1 MDLTK
6 EKFDIF
12 IQAGQSNAEGTG
24 LGPVLKEYVSS
35 EKVLYLSAEKEVTIL
50 QNGLKIDYADKPFS
64 VELAKE
70 RCVDGKQ
77 YGDFALTFSE
87 EYIKNG
93 LLKEDKKMLIVRAA
107 VGGTG
112 FYKKQW
118 GVGNILHSKMIE
130 MVEYALSLNPEN
142 RVVGFLWHQG
152 EHDAFEGNQPEN
164 YYNQLCGLVNDV
176 RSRYGNM
183 PFICGDFVN
192 EWKQLNIEQC
202 TPIVEM
208 IKKVSFDIGRS
219 AFVETSDLLSNNQMI
234 GNGDNI
240 HFCRQDLQELGH
252 RYFAAFKKLM
262 EVEHENF

>member
-1 MDLTK
+1 MNLLQ
-6 EKFDIF
+6 EKFDIL

-24 LGPVLKEYVSS
+24 LGPVIKEYVPS
-35 EKVLYLSAEKEVTIL
+35 ERILYLSAEKKVTIL
-50 QNGLKIDYADKPFS
+50 ENDLKIDYADKPFS
-64 VELAKE
+64 IEIAKE

-77 YGDFALTFSE
+77 YGDFALAFSE

-93 LLKEDKKMLIVRAA
+93 FLKEDRKLLIVRAA

-118 GVGNILHSKMIE
+118 GVGNVLHLKMIE
-130 MVEYALSLNPEN
+130 MLEYAMSLNPEN
-142 RVVGFLWHQG
+142 KVVGFLWHQG

-164 YYNQLCGLVNDV
+164 YYNQLWNMINDV
-176 RSRYGNM
+176 RLRYGNI
-183 PFICGDFVN
+183 PFLCGDFVN

-208 IKKVSFDIGRS
+208 IKKVSFDVGKS
-219 AFVETSDLLSNNQMI
+219 AFIETSDLLSNNQKT

-240 HFCRQDLQELGH
+240 HFCRQDLQELGN
-252 RYFAAFKKLM
+252 RYFLAFKTLM
-262 EVEHENF
+262 EVEYENF